1 MFICTHHLPTTIG
14 YNIKHDKHSSILV
27 MLTVYLGMTHIK
39 LLTDSKSVSLHI
51 ITLLIRATKERKIC
65 DECKTV

>member
-1 MFICTHHLPTTIG
+1 MFICTYHLPTTLG

-27 MLTVYLGMTHIK
+27 MLTVNLGMTHIK

-51 ITLLIRATKERKIC
+51 ITLLIKGYKG
-65 DECKTV
+65 KKNM